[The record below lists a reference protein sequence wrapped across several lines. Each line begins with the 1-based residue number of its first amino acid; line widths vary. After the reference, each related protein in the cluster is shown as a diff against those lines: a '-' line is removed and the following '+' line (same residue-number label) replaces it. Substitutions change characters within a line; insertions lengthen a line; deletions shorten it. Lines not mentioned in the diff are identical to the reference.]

1 MKSIELSRRFV
12 FAERVS
18 SELGPNM
25 PFREEYG
32 AEAPD

>member
-18 SELGPNM
+18 SVFGTNM
-25 PFREEYG
+25 PFKEE
-32 AEAPD
+32 